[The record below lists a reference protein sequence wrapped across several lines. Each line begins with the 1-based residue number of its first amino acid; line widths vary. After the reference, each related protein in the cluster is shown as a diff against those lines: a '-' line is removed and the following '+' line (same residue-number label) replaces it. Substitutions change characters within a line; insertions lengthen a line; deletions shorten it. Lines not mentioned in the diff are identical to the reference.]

1 MPKPLYRIG
10 GVAIPAQRTAWAF
23 TPGMAPHALSINL
36 PRPRAKAV
44 MEAVGRSDA
53 TLSLTTRMLG
63 FDGGP
68 VDVKMNV
75 GQVRVLFSDGTA
87 SPWEATIS
95 IVDRRW
101 WLDRETVWGNFN
113 IRRQTNDKGV
123 VGQESAFAVAARANK
138 GIPLG
143 FAQIAAGLLEIADA
157 AIAIR
162 DAAITNN
169 ADTRFNKET
178 YLPWTIHANGKPYT
192 AKEIAVAICR
202 HGVFVKAKA
211 SYLAYEIGVAIEALP
226 DNGYI
231 PDARQYTGDMFI
243 PTVQQLLLWAEI
255 QIGLAPDGT
264 VYAYSSRAAGATELL
279 EKITPFYPTIEA
291 GGFVDV
297 LERSAIRPAKVVV
310 ATPSESD
317 VEFLLVEGGFSKP
330 RALECE
336 NVLQL
341 PQDVTYQGKIYR
353 KGTWMEV
360 TAALAA
366 WSADTRTNGCLL
378 AGNPYSKPTLDL
390 ARVCDIWFPSG
401 KLAVAYTMALEA
413 GGFKTSA
420 VWGPRIASLQQH
432 FRQTWRI
439 NPQVNQF
446 ILNWFPRRTS
456 IVDAVSRTYAKPW
469 ISVDHCIVPKVTLPE
484 FKRRRGKAG
493 TNIAATTTGALT
505 VPVGAPYGLTF
516 VDAPLGVFRLSPD
529 GGALVGGEHIQT
541 VIPSQ
546 VDGLPVLA
554 AAALEAHVSWHHA
567 KLKRTYGGRV
577 VFAVQWGLKP
587 EFFADSRDA
596 DPGCRGDRKSMAYE
610 VEVSAGKTESK
621 DDQELTGIG
630 ATNADLGFALTDR
643 TVTRSES
650 TDGKTTNIEIVK
662 DIATSAARRIY
673 DPLADGIGGTFEVP
687 GFLDSYR
694 LFGTMQGITVNI
706 GQRGRVTTVF
716 RLAPGQAPRDLLEM
730 VNPATRAYLTR
741 ELPRGVRGVDGK

>member
-1 MPKPLYRIG
+1 MPKLRYTIG
-10 GVAIPAQRTAWAF
+10 GVAIPAQRTSWAF
-23 TPGMAPHALSINL
+23 TPGMAPYSLSINL

-44 MEAVGRSDA
+44 MEAVGRADA
-53 TLSLTTRMLG
+53 TLSLRTRMLG

-75 GQVRVLFSDGTA
+75 DQVRVLFSDGTA

-95 IVDRRW
+95 MVDRRW

-113 IRRQTNDKGV
+113 LRRQTNDKGV
-123 VGQESAFAVAARANK
+123 VGQESPFATASRAAA
-138 GIPLG
+138 GIPLS
-143 FAQIAAGLLEIADA
+143 FSQIAAGLLAIADA
-157 AIAIR
+157 AVAL
-162 DAAITNN
+162 TVGNN
-169 ADTRFNKET
+169 ADQRFNKET

-192 AKEIAVAICR
+192 AKEIAVALCKY
-202 HGVFVKAKA
+202 GVFVKAKA
-211 SYLAYEIGVAIEALP
+211 AALALEIAKALDPLP

-231 PDARQYTGDMFI
+231 PDAQQYTGNVFI
-243 PTVQQLLLWAEI
+243 PTIQQLLVWAEL
-255 QIGLAPDGT
+255 QVALAPDGT

-279 EKITPFYPTIEA
+279 EKITPFYPTIAA

-341 PQDVTYQGKIYR
+341 PQDITYQGKTYR
-353 KGTWMEV
+353 KGTWVEV
-360 TAALAA
+360 SIALAA
-366 WSADTRTNGCLL
+366 WSTELPL
-378 AGNPYSKPTLDL
+378 SGNPYSRPTLNL
-390 ARVCDIWFPSG
+390 ARVCDLWFPSG
-401 KLAVAYTMALEA
+401 KLAIAYTMVLEA

-420 VWGPRIASLQQH
+420 TWGPRIASLMQH

-439 NPQVNQF
+439 NPAVNQF

-469 ISVDHCIVPKVTLPE
+469 VSVDHCVIPKVTLPE
-484 FKRRRGKAG
+484 FKRRRGRAG
-493 TNIAATTTGALT
+493 TNIAAVTTGPLT
-505 VPVGAPYGLTF
+505 TPVGAPYDLRF
-516 VDAPLGVFRLSPD
+516 LDAPLGVFRVDPD
-529 GGALVGGEHIQT
+529 GGALVGGNHIQT
-541 VIPSQ
+541 VVPSQ

-554 AAALEAHVSWHHA
+554 AAALDAHISWHHA

-587 EFFADSRDA
+587 EHFIDSRDV
-596 DPGCRGDRKSMAYE
+596 DKGCEGDRQSMAFE
-610 VEVSAGKTESK
+610 VEVSAGWTESET
-621 DDQELTGIG
+621 DEEIFVAG
-630 ATNADLGFALTDR
+630 ATNSDLGFALTDR

-650 TDGKTTNIEIVK
+650 TDGRTTNIEIVK
-662 DIATSAARRIY
+662 DVATSAARRIY

-687 GFLDSYR
+687 GYVDAYR
-694 LFGTMQGITVNI
+694 LFGTMQGITVNV

-716 RLAPGQAPRDLLEM
+716 RLAPGQAPRDMLEL
-730 VNPATRAYLTR
+730 VNPATRAYLAR
-741 ELPRGVRGVDGK
+741 ELPRGQRGADSK